1 MERPVYQAPEWENP
15 EWENP
20 EIFEI
25 NRVYPTATFYRF
37 ADASSAMD
45 GSNWENSP
53 RYRSLNGDW
62 NFYYADSV
70 QARPTEYYREDFSTD
85 GWDTLTVPS
94 NWELE
99 GYGIPIYT
107 NIKYVFPKNPPYI
120 PHEMNNV
127 GTYRRS
133 FDLPADW
140 REQEVLLHFAGVSG
154 AMYVYLNGQF
164 VGYNEGSKTPAEFDL
179 TPHVRTGE
187 NILAVQVLRWSDASY
202 LEDQDFW
209 RLSGIERDVYV
220 YTRPRASILDF
231 RVGSDLS
238 GDSREGLFTL
248 DLQLSNQTEASKR
261 VTAGIEILWDKSPV
275 YRTEK
280 SLTLIKGP
288 NSLTFEH
295 AIEQVRP
302 WTAETPNLYTL
313 LITLKDEEGNTLE
326 ATSAQVGFRNI
337 RIEDGQFLVN
347 GKAVTLKGVNL
358 HDHSETKGHVV
369 DEELTLKDLQLMK
382 RNHINAIRCSHYPKD
397 PHFYRLCN
405 ELGFY
410 VIDEANIETHGMGT
424 TNQGLDKDAEA
435 QSIHPAYRPEW
446 KEMHLDRT
454 LRMYERDKNQPC
466 IVIWSLGNEAGNG
479 ENFFATYDWLKQ
491 RDASRPVQYEGATSY
506 ANTDIQP
513 PMYWTIE
520 QMIDYVESGGD
531 RPLIQCEYAHAMGNS
546 VGNLQDYWEVISRYP
561 GMQGGFI
568 WDWVD
573 QGLLTRDSQGREYW
587 AYGGDLGGEDIQND
601 GNFCMNGIVNP
612 DRSPQPALYEVRK
625 VYQYIHFEAVD
636 TRQGIVRIT
645 NGYDFIG
652 LDQVVFS
659 WMLSENGTEV
669 ARGELG
675 VIDLAPG
682 DSTEVELPIKGLF
695 KADAEY
701 LITLYARSTRET
713 ALIPSGYLMAYE
725 QLTARKYP
733 YPKDLPGKAG
743 DPLQVVQDNR
753 NLSVEGSQV
762 LIQFDRKTG
771 VMTLLDYGQG
781 NLLLSGLKANFW
793 RPPTDNDYGFD
804 MPGKLGIWK
813 KDTEEQRL
821 KSLKARKIGD
831 GSVLVSAR
839 HQLPN
844 TRSNWEVEYRI
855 HPGGGIEVQTELLG
869 VSRALPMLPR
879 VGTNLILDD
888 AYSRVEW
895 YGRGPHENYP
905 DRKTS
910 ALLGMY
916 KSRVRDLYYPYSRPQ
931 ENGYRTDTRWVSFE
945 NEFGQ
950 GIRISAPNAFGFSAH
965 HQYNSDFDGGPTKSQ
980 RHTTDILERDLI
992 SVNIDRAQMGVGG
1005 DNSWGLTA
1013 RKPYLIPA
1021 RDYRF
1026 RFFMEP
1032 LK

>member
-1 MERPVYQAPEWENP
+1 MKRPVYQATVWENP

-20 EIFEI
+20 EVFEI

-37 ADASSAMD
+37 PNASSAMN

-53 RYRSLNGDW
+53 RYLSLNGNW

-70 QARPTEYYREDFSTD
+70 QARPTDYYKEDFSVD
-85 GWDTLTVPS
+85 GWDTISVPS

-107 NIKYVFPKNPPYI
+107 NIEYVFPKNPPYI
-120 PHEMNNV
+120 PHDMNPV

-133 FDLPADW
+133 FDLPTDW
-140 REQEVLLHFAGVSG
+140 RDQEVLLHFAGVSG

-179 TPHVRTGE
+179 TPHIRPGK
-187 NILAVQVLRWSDASY
+187 NNLSVQVLRWSDASY

-209 RLSGIERDVYV
+209 RLSGIERDVYL

-231 RVGSDLS
+231 RVGSDLIE
-238 GDSREGLFTL
+238 DYRKGLFTL

-261 VTAGIEILWDKSPV
+261 VTAGIELLWDRSPV

-288 NSLTFEH
+288 NTLTFENNL
-295 AIEQVRP
+295 EQVFP

-313 LITLKDEEGNTLE
+313 MITLKDEEGEILE

-337 RIEDGQFLVN
+337 RIEDGQFLIN
-347 GKAVTLKGVNL
+347 GRAVTLKGVNL
-358 HDHSETKGHVV
+358 HDHSDISGHVV
-369 DEELTLKDLQLMK
+369 DEELTLKDLRLMK
-382 RNHINAIRCSHYPKD
+382 RNNINAIRCSHYPKD

-424 TNQGLDKDAEA
+424 TNQGLDEDTEA
-435 QSIHPAYRPEW
+435 QAVHPAYRPEW
-446 KEMHLDRT
+446 KAMHLDRT
-454 LRMYERDKNQPC
+454 LRMFERDKNQPC

-491 RDASRPVQYEGATSY
+491 RDSSRPVQYEGATSY
-506 ANTDIQP
+506 ANTDIQA

-520 QMIDYVESGGD
+520 QMIDYVEEGGK

-546 VGNLQDYWEVISRYP
+546 VGNLQDYWDVINRYP
-561 GMQGGFI
+561 SMQGGFI

-587 AYGGDLGGEDIQND
+587 AYGGDLGGADIQND

-612 DRSPQPALYEVRK
+612 DRSPQPALYEVKK
-625 VYQYIHFEAVD
+625 VYQYIQFEALEAS
-636 TRQGIVRIT
+636 QGIFRIT

-652 LDQVVFS
+652 LDNAIFS
-659 WMLSENGTEV
+659 WLLTEDGTEV

-675 VIDLAPG
+675 TFPLKPG
-682 DSTEVELPIKGLF
+682 ESKEVELPLRGLF
-695 KADAEY
+695 KGNSEY
-701 LITLYARSTRET
+701 LVTLYARSIRES
-713 ALIPSGYLMAYE
+713 ALLPSGHLLAYE
-725 QLTARKYP
+725 QFTTREYP
-733 YPKDLPGKAG
+733 FPQRIQVYPG
-743 DPLQVVQDNR
+743 DPLQIVQDNR
-753 NLSVEGSQV
+753 NLSVEGSKV

-793 RPPTDNDYGFD
+793 RATTDNDYGFD
-804 MPGKLGIWK
+804 MPEKLGIWK

-821 KSLKARKIGD
+821 GSLKARKISD
-831 GSVLVSAR
+831 GSVVVSATHR
-839 HQLPN
+839 LPN
-844 TRSNWEVEYRI
+844 SRSNWKVEYRI
-855 HPGGGIEVQTELLG
+855 YPEGAIEVQTELDG

-888 AYSRVEW
+888 TYDRVEW
-895 YGRGPHENYP
+895 YGRGPHENYA

-910 ALLGMY
+910 ALLGRY
-916 KSRVRDLYYPYSRPQ
+916 KSRVRDLLFPYNRPQ
-931 ENGYRTDTRWVSFE
+931 ENGYRTDIRWISFKD
-945 NEFGQ
+945 EFGQ
-950 GIRISAPNAFGFSAH
+950 GIRFSAPYAFGFSAH

-980 RHTTDILERDLI
+980 RHTIDILNRDLI
-992 SVNIDRAQMGVGG
+992 NVNIDLAQMGVGG

-1013 RKPYLIPA
+1013 RPPYLLPA
-1021 RDYRF
+1021 KDYRF
-1026 RFFMEP
+1026 RFFIEP